1 MLLTA
6 QSAGHARTTTKG
18 LELAVFEV
26 DPTKGSEIS
35 LPLEAQGYRVRRYN
49 STTEAIASLR
59 DPARPALLILAT
71 DPAPAGTNTSSAHEL
86 FALARELSLPTLV
99 ILEPGGDLKALL
111 DQNLEFFD
119 WVARA
124 SVPSEL
130 SARVA
135 GLLHRQA
142 RKAESGPTASTM
154 PTDPRFF
161 PLIVHDLRTPL
172 NVVGLSLRMIDQ
184 ALPRGNPDLE
194 EDLRFVEESFKQIER
209 MLSQLSD
216 YYRLFEP
223 EAPVES
229 MEFSPARLLSE
240 VVETRVL
247 KAGAKAVPIHL
258 EVHQSCPP
266 EALLDQSR
274 AKQAIQYALG
284 NALAASKV
292 EGVHVTLH
300 GGPDRWV
307 TEFSVKHPPPPTVTS
322 VELRSDLFERLCGTA
337 AERRGMDLAIAARI
351 SEMFGGAARLEVDET
366 RGSTI
371 ILDWPA
377 RSETK

>member
-1 MLLTA
+1 MLMTA
-6 QSAGHARTTTKG
+6 QSGGHAKTKNG
-18 LELAVFEV
+18 LQLAVLGG
-26 DPTKGSEIS
+26 DPSKWSEIS
-35 LPLEAQGYRVRRYN
+35 APLEAQGYRVRYYN
-49 STTEAIASLR
+49 SAAEAIAAFR
-59 DPARPALLILAT
+59 EHERPALLIVAT
-71 DPAPAGTNTSSAHEL
+71 DPTGTIPPPSQDL
-86 FALARELSLPTLV
+86 FVVARELSLPTLA
-99 ILEPGGDLKALL
+99 ILEPDAELRTTL
-111 DQNLEFFD
+111 DQDLELFD

-124 SVPSEL
+124 SLAVEL
-130 SARVA
+130 PIRVE
-135 GLLHRQA
+135 GLLRRQA
-142 RKAESGPTASTM
+142 RKQESAPTSSAM
-154 PTDPRFF
+154 LTDSRFF

-223 EAPVES
+223 ETPAQS
-229 MEFSPARLLSE
+229 MEFSPERLLSE
-240 VVETRVL
+240 IVETRSL
-247 KAGAKAVPIHL
+247 KAGAKAVPIHV
-258 EVHQSCPP
+258 EVRQSCPS
-266 EALLDQSR
+266 EALLDQNR

-337 AERRGMDLAIAARI
+337 AERRGMDLAIAAKI
-351 SEMFGGAARLEVDET
+351 SESFGGAARLEVDET

-371 ILDWPA
+371 ILDWPV
-377 RSETK
+377 RSEAK

>member
-6 QSAGHARTTTKG
+6 QSEGQAATTNG
-18 LELAVFEV
+18 LELAVFEL
-26 DPTKGSEIS
+26 DPSKWSEIS
-35 LPLEAQGYRVRRYN
+35 SSLEAQGYRLRHYR
-49 STTEAIASLR
+49 STTEAVAALR
-59 DPARPALLILAT
+59 DHERPALLILAI
-71 DPAPAGTNTSSAHEL
+71 DPNGTSPSPTREL
-86 FALARELSLPTLV
+86 FAVAREWDLPTLA
-99 ILEPGGDLKALL
+99 ILEPGADLKTAA
-111 DQNLEFFD
+111 DQDLEIFD
-119 WVARA
+119 WVARG
-124 SVPSEL
+124 SVPTEL
-130 SARVA
+130 PIRVD
-135 GLLHRQA
+135 GLLRRQA
-142 RKAESGPTASTM
+142 RKAERGPTASTM
-154 PTDPRFF
+154 PTDARFF
-161 PLIVHDLRTPL
+161 PLLVHDLRSPL

-216 YYRLFEP
+216 YYLLFEP

-229 MEFSPARLLSE
+229 MEFSPERLLSE
-240 VVETRVL
+240 VVETRSL
-247 KAGAKAVPIHL
+247 KAGAKAVPIHV
-258 EVHQSCPP
+258 EVRQSCPP
-266 EALLDQSR
+266 EALLDPSR

-307 TEFSVKHPPPPTVTS
+307 TEFSVKHPPPPSVTS
-322 VELRSDLFERLCGTA
+322 VELRADLFERLCGTA

>member
-1 MLLTA
+1 MN
-6 QSAGHARTTTKG
+6 G

-26 DPTKGSEIS
+26 DPSKWSEIS
-35 LPLEAQGYRVRRYN
+35 SSLEAQGYRLRHYR
-49 STTEAIASLR
+49 STTEAVAALR
-59 DPARPALLILAT
+59 DHERPALLILAI
-71 DPAPAGTNTSSAHEL
+71 DPTGTSPSPTQEL
-86 FALARELSLPTLV
+86 FAVARELGLPTLA
-99 ILEPGGDLKALL
+99 ILEPGADLKSAV
-111 DQNLEFFD
+111 DQDIELFD
-119 WVARA
+119 WVARG
-124 SVPSEL
+124 SVPIEL
-130 SARVA
+130 PIRVD
-135 GLLHRQA
+135 GLLRRQA
-142 RKAESGPTASTM
+142 RKTEPGPMASALL
-154 PTDPRFF
+154 TDARFF
-161 PLIVHDLRTPL
+161 PLLIHDLRTPL

-184 ALPRGNPDLE
+184 ALPRGNPELE

-229 MEFSPARLLSE
+229 MEFSPERLLSE
-240 VVETRVL
+240 VVETRSL
-247 KAGAKAVPIHL
+247 KAGAKAVPIHV
-258 EVHQSCPP
+258 EVRQSCPP
-266 EALLDQSR
+266 EALLDPTR

-307 TEFSVKHPPPPTVTS
+307 TEFSVKHPPPSSVTS
-322 VELRSDLFERLCGTA
+322 VELRPDLFERICGTA

-377 RSETK
+377 RSESK